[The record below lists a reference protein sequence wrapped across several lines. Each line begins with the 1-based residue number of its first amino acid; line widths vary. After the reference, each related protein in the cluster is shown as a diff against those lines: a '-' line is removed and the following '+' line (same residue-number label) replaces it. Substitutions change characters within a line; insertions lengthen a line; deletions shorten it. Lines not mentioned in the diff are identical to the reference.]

1 MLKLFQFVIFIIAFN
16 ELFAFPPDVEK
27 CRINDEDCLVRSS
40 NTVLRKYYNGI
51 TEIDLQSLDP
61 FMVDKIKVDHDYGV
75 IQANGTI
82 FNINLRGLS
91 TATVEKFSGFDKNL
105 LEIHFKVLE
114 FHFKGFYSAT
124 GVVFGYSSHD
134 NGIFT
139 LNFYDFK
146 AKLTIKL
153 ERYMRNDKEYFK
165 TVGSDISSTVRT
177 GDLDATTLSRALN
190 WILNKSFDLILS
202 CSMKSYVGDVW
213 TEYYEK
219 AINAVLSKVPIEDLF
234 IVD

>member
-16 ELFAFPPDVEK
+16 KLFAFPPDVEK

-40 NTVLRKYYNGI
+40 NTVLRKYYNG
-51 TEIDLQSLDP
+51 
-61 FMVDKIKVDHDYGV
+61 
-75 IQANGTI
+75 
-82 FNINLRGLS
+82 LS
-91 TATVEKFSGFDKNL
+91 AATVEKFSGFDKNL
-105 LEIHFKVLE
+105 LEIHFKVSE